1 MSMNE
6 NGFPEPGSS
15 RKNKGSRMSLHPIHE
30 AAMRIADLGRGF
42 PRSRTRD
49 LVGLLLSHGD
59 IGNGARAWRSSQ
71 PRVKIHLYIGS
82 ERGSAPVYLRIE

>member
-30 AAMRIADLGRGF
+30 AAMRIPDLGRGF

-49 LVGLLLSHGD
+49 LVGLLLSH
-59 IGNGARAWRSSQ
+59 GARAWRSSQ